1 MITMVPRKEYLVEG
15 CNVSISIFLINISC
29 ISISSC
35 SNSKA
40 VVAVVAVGAEAPWL
54 ERRDV

>member
-1 MITMVPRKEYLVEG
+1 MVPRKEYLVEG